1 MKKKI
6 FLVGAFVALSM
17 SVMFVACNQSTP
29 TNGCICTITEA
40 GQKQT
45 IRVTFEDMVD
55 YYNVTTCAELQAYL
69 PPVYSPSCK
78 AY

>member
-1 MKKKI
+1 MKKKF
-6 FLVGAFVALSM
+6 FLVSALVAMAISA
-17 SVMFVACNQSTP
+17 MFVACNQNTP
-29 TNGCICTITEA
+29 TNGCICTYTEE

-45 IRVTFEDMVD
+45 IRITFEEMVD

-69 PPVYSPSCK
+69 PPITSPSCK